1 MNAPNIAS
9 VMVHVGNVSEALAWY
24 ARAFPDATSSRVT
37 EPEFEFLVLGHTR
50 LEFVPSD
57 SKVSSGAAGSVVYW
71 QVPQFETAI
80 AHFQSIGARLYRG
93 PMKIEA
99 GQRMCQV
106 QDPWGN
112 CIGLRGP
119 SNNSSSAQ

>member
-1 MNAPNIAS
+1 MKTSGITA
-9 VMVHVGNVSEALAWY
+9 VMIHVGNVAEAFAWY
-24 ARAFPDATSSRVT
+24 TRAFPSAVRSRVAD
-37 EPEFEFLVLGHTR
+37 PEFEFLLVGDVR

-57 SKVSSGAAGSVVYW
+57 AKVSSGPAGSVVYW
-71 QVPQFETAI
+71 QVPDFEAAL
-80 AHFQSIGARLYRG
+80 AHLQGIGANLYRG
-93 PMKIEA
+93 PMQIEA

-119 SNNSSSAQ
+119 AHPASSAS